1 LLLEGRIIGAIGG
14 TGDPDTVAR
23 QAGIAALR

>member
-14 TGDPDTVAR
+14 MGDPDTMAR
-23 QAGIAALR
+23 QAGIATLR